1 MNTKKTVFSR
11 MAKGMPKKQVKL
23 SLIDDIAS
31 EYQRFQDAYDDAS
44 FLAYEYA
51 DMMID
56 AYEEFKSK
64 YPIDDFIV
72 NGNARD
78 LEEVTEIMQGYFDKL
93 EAQVQDLGIDP
104 ESVLPSYFDLRDA
117 LVEAPNLNKLAED
130 KYREVTEYVGL
141 SNFWR

>member
-1 MNTKKTVFSR
+1 MNTKKTVFSKI
-11 MAKGMPKKQVKL
+11 AKGMPKKQVKL

-51 DMMID
+51 DEIID
-56 AYEEFKSK
+56 AYDNFKSQ
-64 YPIDDFIV
+64 YPIDDFVI

-104 ESVLPSYFDLRDA
+104 ESILPSYYDLKQW
-117 LVEAPNLNKLAED
+117 LSEAPTLNKLAED

-141 SNFWR
+141 PNFWR